1 MHQEYDKKLFYFAVE
16 LFTYHLLQDHCSAL
30 KMRWNTK
37 IEVIYVGINYNYD
50 IVWYYSKDFDDNNVN
65 RTTIFVF

>member
-50 IVWYYSKDFDDNNVN
+50 IV
-65 RTTIFVF
+65 R